1 MIEAYLKDKKRVIPS
16 AAFCEGEYG
25 IDGYFIGVPAVIG
38 AGGVE
43 RILEVELTEQESN
56 LLGSTL
62 EKVKATVAETGL

>member
-1 MIEAYLKDKKRVIPS
+1 
-16 AAFCEGEYG
+16 
-25 IDGYFIGVPAVIG
+25 VIG